1 MKRLSSV
8 LSSFTLVSSCLYAT
22 IVPVCAEVPDS
33 APLTI
38 HTETISKPTY
48 IVHIPEKVEF
58 GQLSKDDGTKQLPL
72 FVSASGISNLFANQQ
87 KLVVRVESENGFHLV
102 DGSKKSKLAYI
113 LHTDDAQTPIND
125 GKLLEVVGSIDAD
138 TNISKTI
145 LGVASVDTSKIKKA
159 GNYMDT
165 LTFTLSLQEVDE

>member
-8 LSSFTLVSSCLYAT
+8 LSSLTLLSSFLCAT
-22 IVPVCAEVPDS
+22 IIPVCAEVPDS

-38 HTETISKPTY
+38 DTEMISKPTY

-58 GQLSKDDGTKQLPL
+58 GQLSKDDGTIQQPVS
-72 FVSASGISNLFANQQ
+72 VSASEISNLFANQQ
-87 KLVVRVESENGFHLV
+87 KLVVRVVSENGYHLI
-102 DGSKKSKLAYI
+102 DGSKKSKLAYT
-113 LHTDDAQTPIND
+113 LYTDDAQTPIND
-125 GKLLEVVGSIDAD
+125 GKLLEVVGSIEEDS
-138 TNISKTI
+138 NISKTI
-145 LGVASVDTSKIKKA
+145 EGVASVDTSEIKKA